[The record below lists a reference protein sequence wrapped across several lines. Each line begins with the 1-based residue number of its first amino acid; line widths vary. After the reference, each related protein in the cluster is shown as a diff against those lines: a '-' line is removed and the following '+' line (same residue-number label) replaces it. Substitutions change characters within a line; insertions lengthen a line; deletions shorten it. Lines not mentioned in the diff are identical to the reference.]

1 MEQSTAQSS
10 MNEQRALAIL
20 SALADGVNPITGEV
34 FPADSPYQSVEI
46 VRALVFITR
55 MLESKSR
62 ARPRTN
68 LPSNAGK
75 PWNDGEDERLLREF
89 DRGQPLEKLAEMHG
103 RTVAGIQA
111 RLERHGRIK
120 AGESGVNPSRMRWQQ
135 RPQQRNGAAASR

>member
-46 VRALVFITR
+46 VRALVLVTR
-55 MLESKSR
+55 MLESKNR
-62 ARPRTN
+62 TRPRTN

-75 PWNDGEDERLLREF
+75 PWNDAEDERLLREF
-89 DRGQPLEKLAEMHG
+89 DGGQPLEKLAEMHG

-111 RLERHGRIK
+111 RLERHGRVK
-120 AGESGVNPSRMRWQQ
+120 AGQSGVNPSRMRWQQ
-135 RPQQRNGAAASR
+135 RPPQRNGAAASR